1 MQKSACKEYKKHYNS
16 GTNMKGKGIY
26 MNDNKIINGLSLD
39 TEKVE
44 AVTTTELAEFT
55 NQYQMQLRSS
65 PEVQA
70 LMGSFDVTN
79 SNAILNFGQEPALE
93 ISKVSDTLLRNTN
106 MSNQQEISKV
116 VAGLMKIMG
125 KFDIKDFEEKDT
137 SFFGKLVGKIKSLD
151 DITKKYDNLGQE
163 VEKICINLHRHEN
176 ELARLNEDESRLYN
190 ANVQYY
196 QSLEKYIVAGEM
208 SLEELDATHLPA
220 FKQKADTSGDPMD
233 LQNYRTLLAARD
245 MLEGRIYDLRLA
257 ENVALQSMMMIQQ
270 AQQGNF
276 MLART
281 IKSEFIVTIPVF
293 KQGIAQA
300 IMLKKQALIAKDTD
314 AVRQATEEMIRR
326 NAMAT
331 ANQSKMIANMASRGA
346 VSIETLQESYN
357 TIMQGAE
364 EARNIIADNMNKMR
378 ADTATLVE
386 HKQKLLKGA
395 E

>member
-1 MQKSACKEYKKHYNS
+1 
-16 GTNMKGKGIY
+16 

-44 AVTTTELAEFT
+44 AVSSTELTTFT
-55 NQYQMQLRSS
+55 NEYQMQLRNS

-70 LMGSFDVTN
+70 LMGSFDVTD
-79 SNAILNFGQEPALE
+79 SAAILNFGQEPAME

-106 MSNQQEISKV
+106 MSNQQEISNIMT
-116 VAGLMKIMG
+116 GLMRVMS
-125 KFDIKDFEEKDT
+125 KFDVKDFEEKEPK
-137 SFFGKLVGKIKSLD
+137 FFEKLVGKIRNSLD
-151 DITKKYDNLGQE
+151 DVTKKYDNLGQE
-163 VEKICINLHRHEN
+163 VEKVCIALHRHEN
-176 ELARLNEDESRLYN
+176 ELARLNEEESRLYQ

-196 QSLEKYIVAGEM
+196 QSLEKYIVAGQM
-208 SLEELDATHLPA
+208 SLEELDATHLPV
-220 FKQKADTSGDPMD
+220 FKQKAETSGDPMD
-233 LQNYRTLLAARD
+233 MQNYRTLCAARD
-245 MLEGRIYDLRLA
+245 MLEGRIYDLQLA

-326 NAMAT
+326 NAMST

-378 ADTATLVE
+378 SDSAALVE
-386 HKQKLLKGA
+386 SKQKLLKGV

>member
-1 MQKSACKEYKKHYNS
+1 MQKNTCNDYRIYYNG

-79 SNAILNFGQEPALE
+79 SNAILNFGQEPAME

-116 VAGLMKIMG
+116 VSGLMNIMG
-125 KFDIKDFEEKDT
+125 KFDIKDFEEKDP
-137 SFFGKLVGKIKSLD
+137 SFFGKLVGKTKSLD
-151 DITKKYDNLGQE
+151 DITRKYDNLGQE
-163 VEKICINLHRHEN
+163 VEKVCIALHRHEN
-176 ELARLNEDESRLYN
+176 ELARLNEDESRLYQ

-196 QSLEKYIVAGEM
+196 QTLEKYIVAGQM
-208 SLEELDATHLPA
+208 SLEELDTTHLPA
-220 FKQKADTSGDPMD
+220 FKQKADASGDPMD
-233 LQNYRTLLAARD
+233 MQNYRTLCAARD
-245 MLEGRIYDLRLA
+245 MLEGRIYDLQLA
-257 ENVALQSMMMIQQ
+257 ENVALQSMIMIQQ

-364 EARNIIADNMNKMR
+364 EARNIITDNMNKMR

-386 HKQKLLKGA
+386 SKQKLLKGV